1 MKSGTRKTADQI
13 LDEALASIENLPG
26 AEAPVAP
33 AADLEGEV
41 PAGLEEAEGLDLE
54 GLDEGDGEGA
64 GLGEGEEGEIALD
77 EGEGEDSSF
86 PSDEGDVGAEPAAEL
101 EGEGE
106 GEFEEADAFDPEA
119 PIVAFASIEQELDEV
134 SAAQGLDRIPQGV
147 TASGEDLVDYL
158 LATGA
163 IIELKIPSIKSE
175 ERGQR
180 EQAFASIDDSEFYAT
195 ADELGEIGADLTGEE
210 EPALEPEGDEGLE
223 PEGEEAGE
231 LALEGDLDLSEEEP
245 VAEEPAAPAA
255 EPAAEP
261 AEGEACVASTEL
273 RFHPVADQELIAT
286 ASAGDVQLVFANTG
300 ANPRYNVI
308 IAGVP
313 AAVITWEGVRAA
325 TPGISAEAI
334 ASFRTDDYRRNT
346 LEVMASQ
353 GVGRVLEDLGA
364 EFYANAYTHSDLAT
378 QIQASVHQEV
388 GAEYQNRVVA
398 MREELLDL
406 GNLALAGYSKGYFK
420 GENPLHA
427 HAVRVLAA
435 AGVMNAEAVALDI
448 ASAAPA
454 AFDLA
459 MAKAVEFMDRSPDF
473 VAQTREAIDEVSP
486 RLRVEASAP
495 AASSLTLAQRLGSQ
509 ALAAAA
515 PVTQPSVALAG
526 TRGVDSVK
534 ASFEARIGKLGKRH

>member
-1 MKSGTRKTADQI
+1 MKSGLLNMSADEI
-13 LDEALASIENLPG
+13 LDEALAGL
-26 AEAPVAP
+26 EAPVAP
-33 AADLEGEV
+33 AAEIEDLEGEDLEAA
-41 PAGLEEAEGLDLE
+41 PALEAEADDLE
-54 GLDEGDGEGA
+54 GEEFAGEGEDLEGESEPALDGEGED
-64 GLGEGEEGEIALD
+64 L
-77 EGEGEDSSF
+77 EGEGEDLSG
-86 PSDEGDVGAEPAAEL
+86 EGDL
-101 EGEGE
+101 EGEDLSGE
-106 GEFEEADAFDPEA
+106 GEDLEEADAFDPEA
-119 PIVAFASIEQELDEV
+119 PIVAFASIENELDELT
-134 SAAQGLDRIPQGV
+134 AAQGLDRIPQGV

-163 IIELKIPSIKSE
+163 IIELKIPSIKNAD
-175 ERGQR
+175 RVQR
-180 EQAFASIDDSEFYAT
+180 EQAFASIEDSEFFAT
-195 ADELGEIGADLTGEE
+195 ADELGEIGEDLSGEE
-210 EPALEPEGDEGLE
+210 EPALEGESDELSPED
-223 PEGEEAGE
+223 GE
-231 LALEGDLDLSEEEP
+231 LAVEGEMDLSEEPVSAEP
-245 VAEEPAAPAA
+245 V
-255 EPAAEP
+255 
-261 AEGEACVASTEL
+261 EGEACVAATEL
-273 RFHPVADQELIAT
+273 RFHPVADSEMIAT
-286 ASAGDVQLVFANTG
+286 ASAGDVQLLFSNTG

-313 AAVITWEGVRAA
+313 AAVITWDGVRAA
-325 TPGISAEAI
+325 TPDISPEAI
-334 ASFRTDDYRRNT
+334 ASFRSDDYRRNT

-398 MREELLDL
+398 MREELIDL

-427 HAVRVLAA
+427 HAVRVLAS
-435 AGVMNAEAVALDI
+435 AGVVNAEAVALDI

-473 VAQTREAIDEVSP
+473 VQQTREAIDEVSP

-495 AASSLTLAQRLGSQ
+495 AASSMTLAQRLGGQ

-515 PVTQPSVALAG
+515 PVTQPSLALAG
-526 TRGVDSVK
+526 TRGADNLK
-534 ASFEARIGKLGKRH
+534 ANLAARIGQLGRRR